1 MAGCAW
7 IKVMVCHGFGVAYIF
22 FVYIPIYIYICDMNP
37 GHMPIPCRPTCLC
50 ASAIWLAASTRAYRE
65 GGKLG

>member
-22 FVYIPIYIYICDMNP
+22 FVYIPIYICDMNP

>member
-22 FVYIPIYIYICDMNP
+22 FVYIPIYIYM
-37 GHMPIPCRPTCLC
+37 
-50 ASAIWLAASTRAYRE
+50 
-65 GGKLG
+65 